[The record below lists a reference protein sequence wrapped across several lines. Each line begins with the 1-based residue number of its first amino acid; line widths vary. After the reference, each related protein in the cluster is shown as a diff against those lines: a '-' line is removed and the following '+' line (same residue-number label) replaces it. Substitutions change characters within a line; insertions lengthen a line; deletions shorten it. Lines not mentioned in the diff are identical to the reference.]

1 MNKSIITISK
11 KAMEQFTLLA
21 KKNNYPYVKI
31 AIVNGG
37 LHGFNYSISY
47 VNNKKNCI
55 PIQTNIILCN
65 KSSYFLSEMSIDYD
79 YNFIFKNPNEINK
92 SEIDKSFNCFHN
104 Y

>member
-1 MNKSIITISK
+1 MNKNIISISK
-11 KAMEQFTLLA
+11 QAMEQFKLLSN
-21 KKNNYPYVKI
+21 KNNYNYVKI
-31 AIVNGG
+31 AIANGG

-47 VNNKKNCI
+47 VNTKKNCI
-55 PIQTNIILCN
+55 PIKSNVILCN
-65 KSSYFLSEMSIDYD
+65 KSAHFLSEMSIDYD